1 MRRYVGALV
10 VIGVSGL
17 LAAAEEQSADEQRA
31 IQVIANLL
39 GRDGFRSTR

>member
-17 LAAAEEQSADEQRA
+17 LAAAEERSADEQRA
-31 IQVIANLL
+31 IHMIGNPLV
-39 GRDGFRSTR
+39 RDGFRSTR